1 MKKEITI
8 YTQAS
13 KWSFQQDMTIKH
25 STNKGTTDGS
35 CMYIDLNKQ
44 VVEIDIPD
52 GLEDLMVSAEISELE
67 KMRDKIKAD
76 SVVKVN
82 AIDDKIKSLLSIENK
97 QGE

>member
-13 KWSFQQDMTIKH
+13 KWSFQDKFEIEH
-25 STNKGTTDGS
+25 STFKGSTDERVI
-35 CMYIDLNKQ
+35 YIDLNEQ
-44 VVEIDIPD
+44 VVEIDIPG
-52 GLEDLMVSAEISELE
+52 GLEDLMVNAEILELE

-76 SVVKVN
+76 SIVKIN
-82 AIDDKIKSLLSIENK
+82 QIEDKIQSLLSIENK

>member
-8 YTQAS
+8 YTQAE
-13 KWSFQQDMTIKH
+13 KWSFQDEMTIRH
-25 STNKGTTDGS
+25 TTLKGTTDTN
-35 CMYIDLNKQ
+35 CIYIDLNEQ

-52 GLEDLMVSAEISELE
+52 GLEDLMVNAEISELE

>member
-13 KWSFQQDMTIKH
+13 KWSFQDDFEVKH
-25 STNKGTTDGS
+25 STVKCRTDEGS
-35 CMYIDLNKQ
+35 IYIDLNEQ
-44 VVEIDIPD
+44 VIEIDIPD

-76 SVVKVN
+76 SIVKIN
-82 AIDDKIKSLLSIENK
+82 SIEDKIQSLLSIENK

>member
-13 KWSFQQDMTIKH
+13 KWSFQDKFEIIH
-25 STNKGTTDGS
+25 STRKNSTNES
-35 CMYIDLNKQ
+35 CIYINLNEQ

-52 GLEDLMVSAEISELE
+52 GLEDLMVNTEISELE

-76 SVVKVN
+76 SIVKIN
-82 AIDDKIKSLLSIENK
+82 RIDDKIQSLLSIENK